1 MPQASILIIDDEPDI
16 REVVSDILKDED
28 YQTTTAESAEAARE
42 LVKEQAFDL
51 ILLDIWL
58 PGDDGLT
65 LLKEWSSAGD

>member
-42 LVKEQAFDL
+42 LVKEQAF
-51 ILLDIWL
+51 
-58 PGDDGLT
+58 
-65 LLKEWSSAGD
+65 